1 MSSCIVLRI
10 KPGVINMYYNTTL
23 TCTDYSRLYDNK
35 IDIALLQQFVV
46 SLNCHRSTGRVDETA
61 KRLNEMLNVC

>member
-1 MSSCIVLRI
+1 
-10 KPGVINMYYNTTL
+10 MYYNTTL
-23 TCTDYSRLYDNK
+23 TRTDYSRLYDNK